1 MSLIYDINNYLIFF
15 LVSCRITGVI
25 FFNPILGRR
34 NIPGIVKVGIAMGIA
49 LNATYELMD
58 VSVVD
63 YTTIEMILSI
73 IKEFAIGFALSVVIQ
88 LFISIFHMGGQMI
101 DLHAGLSMGSMYDPT
116 THTQISISG
125 NLITAVFTLLFF
137 VTNSHIALFSIAVNS
152 FNVVPIGLEPIS
164 PRIGLYIVEL
174 FGYIFAFAVKL
185 ALPVIVTEV
194 IVEVAVGILM
204 RVVPNINV
212 FVINLQLK
220 VLVGIV
226 VIISII
232 PVLVRYLE
240 RLNMI
245 MLERLQDILL
255 FFV

>member
-1 MSLIYDINNYLIFF
+1 
-15 LVSCRITGVI
+15 
-25 FFNPILGRR
+25 
-34 NIPGIVKVGIAMGIA
+34 MGIA
-49 LNATYELMD
+49 LSASYELID

-63 YTTIEMILSI
+63 YTSLELMISM
-73 IKEFAIGFALSVVIQ
+73 IKEFAVGFALSVVIQ

-101 DLHAGLSMGSMYDPT
+101 DLHAGLAMGSMYDPT

-125 NLITAVFTLLFF
+125 NMITAVFTLLFF

-152 FNVVPIGLEPIS
+152 FNVVPIGLEPIN
-164 PRIGLYIVEL
+164 PRIGLYVVEL

-220 VLVGIV
+220 LLVGII

-240 RLNMI
+240 RLNML
-245 MLERLQDILL
+245 MLERLQDVLM